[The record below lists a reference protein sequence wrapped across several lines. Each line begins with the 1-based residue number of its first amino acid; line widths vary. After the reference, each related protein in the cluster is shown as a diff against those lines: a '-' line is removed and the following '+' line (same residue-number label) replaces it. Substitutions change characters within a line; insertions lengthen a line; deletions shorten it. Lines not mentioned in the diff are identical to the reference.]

1 MAELIEM
8 TFVMWTQVRLKK
20 RATSGPDSAREG
32 AILRG
37 EK

>member
-8 TFVMWTQVRLKK
+8 PCAMWTQVRLKK
-20 RATSGPDSAREG
+20 RATLGPDSAREG
-32 AILRG
+32 TILKG